1 MSKSLILS
9 ALLCIIAA
17 VYSAAPLAADDPSP
31 RQVYQAAEAGHYA
44 QAEQMLSQVLKDHP
58 RSGEAHYAAAR
69 VYAKAGDYSRART
82 ELAIAD
88 QLEPGLPFA
97 PAGAVAAL
105 RRELASTSAPQVSLP
120 VARTRVSTGLPWGGI
135 ILVLIGIGLVWTLIR
150 RRAQMSSYSTYSGN
164 VPPGPG
170 APGYPGYGVP
180 GAGGGPYYPG
190 SGGGLMSSLGTGL
203 AVGAGV
209 AAGEELVHH
218 VLDGNR
224 SEGLIQSANADEIVR
239 SPSDSDNMGGQD
251 FGFSDS
257 NSWDDAPSGDDGG
270 SFDSGGGDS
279 WT

>member
-1 MSKSLILS
+1 
-9 ALLCIIAA
+9 LLCSFAA
-17 VYSAAPLAADDPSP
+17 VYSAGSLAADDPSP

-44 QAEQMLSQVLKDHP
+44 QAEQMLSQVLRDHP

-97 PAGAVAAL
+97 SAGAVAEL
-105 RRELASTSAPQVSLP
+105 RRELISASAPQVLSP
-120 VARTRVSTGLPWGGI
+120 IERARVGGGLPWGGI
-135 ILVLIGIGLVWTLIR
+135 ILVLIGVGLVWMVIR
-150 RRAQMSSYSTYSGN
+150 RRTQMSTYPTYPGSVPPAGPSAPGYSGY
-164 VPPGPG
+164 G
-170 APGYPGYGVP
+170 APGL
-180 GAGGGPYYPG
+180 GGGPYPG
-190 SGGGLMSSLGTGL
+190 SGGGGLMSSLGTGL

-218 VLDGNR
+218 MLDGNR
-224 SEGLIQSANADEIVR
+224 TEGVIRSANAGEYVQ

-251 FGFSDS
+251 FGFTDS
-257 NSWDDAPSGDDGG
+257 NSWDDAPGDDGG

>member
-1 MSKSLILS
+1 MPKSLILS
-9 ALLCIIAA
+9 ALLCVIAA
-17 VYSAAPLAADDPSP
+17 VYCAASLAADDPSP

-69 VYAKAGDYSRART
+69 VYAKAGDYARART

-105 RRELASTSAPQVSLP
+105 RRELISTSAPQVLSP
-120 VARTRVSTGLPWGGI
+120 IERTRVGGGLPWGGI
-135 ILVLIGIGLVWTLIR
+135 ILALIGVGVIWMVIR
-150 RRAQMSSYSTYSGN
+150 RRTQMSAYSTYPGN
-164 VPPGPG
+164 VPPAGPS
-170 APGYPGYGVP
+170 APGYPGYGAP
-180 GAGGGPYYPG
+180 GMGGGPYPG
-190 SGGGLMSSLGTGL
+190 GGGGLMSSLGTGL

-218 VLDGNR
+218 MLDGSR
-224 SEGLIQSANADEIVR
+224 SEGVIRSADAGENVQS
-239 SPSDSDNMGGQD
+239 SSDNDNMGGQD
-251 FGFSDS
+251 FGFTDS
-257 NSWDDAPSGDDGG
+257 SSWDDAPSDDGG

>member
-1 MSKSLILS
+1 MFKSLILQV
-9 ALLCIIAA
+9 LLCGVAA
-17 VYSAAPLAADDPSP
+17 VYSAEAAAADDPSP

-44 QAEQMLSQVLKDHP
+44 QAEQMLSQVLRDHP

-97 PAGAVAAL
+97 PAGAVTDL
-105 RRELASTSAPQVSLP
+105 RRELASTSAPQVLSP
-120 VARTRVSTGLPWGGI
+120 IERTRVRTGLPWGGI
-135 ILVLIGIGLVWTLIR
+135 ILVLIGVGLVWMLIR
-150 RRAQMSSYSTYSGN
+150 RRAQMSAYPASGN
-164 VPPGPG
+164 APTAGPG
-170 APGYPGYGVP
+170 APGYPGYGAP
-180 GAGGGPYYPG
+180 GMGGGPYYPG
-190 SGGGLMSSLGTGL
+190 SGGGLMGSLGTGL

-218 VLDGNR
+218 MLDGNR
-224 SEGLIQSANADEIVR
+224 SEGVVRSANADENVH
-239 SPSDSDNMGGQD
+239 SPSDNDNMGGQD
-251 FGFSDS
+251 FGFNDS
-257 NSWDDAPSGDDGG
+257 SSWDDAPSDDGG